1 MPNGEDSDGEPFR
14 RLGPEAPGTAP
25 RARHLLHCFIQSIIL
40 LLLSIAA
47 TPAAAQVIL
56 FPRGPSYT
64 VPFTQGDIGDYKL
77 AVAHNGDVV
86 EPSEVLLSVRPV
98 QGSGFVVTPRSGV
111 TTAEFVS
118 VFPLATTLRNSI
130 NRLTAV
136 VRKSDDV
143 AQDSFLLY
151 FTFDASAQFEASS
164 SARHTQ
170 LWTKAV
176 NVYEGDAAPAALG
189 FSWTVVG
196 AGGKTWG
203 LGATPFRIR
212 CEVEGAAQGDLS
224 DPAPDNSALFEFG
237 RSPSA
242 SNSGEGSVRFRS
254 APDFENPPAAIG
266 AGNVYHVRVYNRH
279 DLRNIGGEGNPT
291 GCTGTALDLVVTVQ
305 DVGAPAQ
312 VVGVS
317 ATQGG
322 NALDLSWDAP
332 ATDVNGAAFAQ
343 LAAAMQVTVYDYRY
357 RTVGAASWTEGTTTD
372 TSVEITVP
380 EASYELQVR
389 AVSAEGS
396 GAWSDVVGVGQQAGP
411 PLNLATAAADGH
423 VTLTWEVPSTTGG
436 FDIQRYEY
444 RVDGAGDWISTGM
457 ERRAVVT
464 GLTNGQ
470 EYRFEVRAVT
480 AAGSGPSVTMTAT
493 PEAVVHPPSAP
504 RNLRATPGEGHVT
517 LHWEAP
523 SSDGGSAVG
532 DYEYRVDGAGGWRSA
547 GADLTEVVADLTNG
561 REYRFEVRAVNAAGE
576 GPPATVSATPGAAVW
591 PPSAPRNLRAS
602 PGDGRV
608 TLHWERPS
616 SDGGSTITDY
626 EYRVDGAGGWWSAG
640 ADLTEAV
647 ADLTNGREYRFE
659 VRAVNGVV
667 EGLAAAVS
675 ATPQAAI
682 DPPSAPRNLR
692 ATPGNGRVTLSW
704 EAPSS
709 DGGAPITDY
718 AYRVDG
724 TGAWRSAGLDLR
736 EEVGD
741 LTNGREHSFE
751 VRAVNAAG
759 NSPAA
764 SVTATPMAP
773 VVLSPPSSSP
783 SAPRNLRATPG
794 DGRVTLSW
802 EAPSSDGGAPITDY
816 AYRVDGTGAW
826 RSAGLDLREEVGD
839 LTNGREHGLE
849 VRAVNAAGDGP
860 AASVTATPMAPVVLP
875 PPPSSPSAP
884 RNLRATPGDGRVTL
898 RWERPSSDGGAAIT
912 HYEYQVDGAGSWKSA
927 GADLREAVTGLTNGQ
942 EYRFEVRAVN
952 SVGDGPP
959 ATATARPRR
968 PPSAPLNLRASP
980 GDGRVTFSWEPP
992 SNFGGSTITDYECR
1006 IVDGSWISTGGD
1018 LTEEMTG
1025 LTNGRQ
1031 YRFEVRAVNAAGA
1044 GPVAGISVRLN
1055 AAPSFPQAE
1064 YAFELPENLDGS
1076 RQGVEL
1082 GRVTAEDPDGDA
1094 LEHAL
1099 VSGDTALF
1107 AVHDQDGALTYI
1119 GPGENFEAEPREYIL
1134 TVGARDPEGAEAHSR
1149 VVVTVTAVNEPP
1161 TARDDEARTE
1171 EDKRVVIDVLDNDT
1185 DPDGDTLHVET
1196 LSVAEHGA
1204 VQIVDG
1210 GVAYTPETD
1219 YHGAD
1224 RFTYVV
1230 SDGTGLTATASVD
1243 VTVLA
1248 VNDAP
1253 EPVEAIPDQEL
1264 DEGGDT
1270 ATVDLAGF
1278 FEDPDGDVLTYR
1290 ATSSDTAVARVT
1302 VTAALLTVAP
1312 VQSGTATVT
1321 VSAEDRDG
1329 LTATQAFVVGV
1340 SDQLVQAVVGDTLAA
1355 MGRGHLA
1362 SARMTLGRRART
1374 AGSGRSRVTVLGGE
1388 LPLGGAAARTSA
1400 DRMPASWLPIPG
1412 TGSHSPSGGPSGM
1425 AAAGSR
1431 DGALLVGQ
1439 GSLDVAWDEALRS
1452 SSFALGVQ
1460 TGDNDTP
1467 GGGRTWTFWGQGDAQ
1482 TFRGARDTR
1491 SGYAGQVITGYVG
1504 VDTQLTERWL
1514 VGVALARSSGDGD
1527 WRAGSSRGELGTTL
1541 TTVQPYARWSDG
1553 NTSVWTMAGGGR
1565 GNIENVRE
1573 STGSVEASGLGLAFG
1588 LVELRRRV
1596 GTVAGG
1602 LHLGL
1607 RGDLAWARL
1616 STDAGGQTVDG
1627 VRAAVHQMRVGV
1639 ELSRPFRMENG
1650 LVLTPFGELHARRDG
1665 GAGQTGAGLEVAAGL
1680 RARRGIVQVD
1690 AQGRML
1696 AMHSADSYRER
1707 GASLTLSVGE
1717 GVRRPGLSLS
1727 LSPRWGAA
1735 ASGTDALWQEQIH
1748 RRSAAAAAGDERALD
1763 ARIDYGV
1770 RMPGGRL
1777 LTPFG
1782 AYGQSQFDRRLR
1794 FGAQLG
1800 TLEDSGN
1807 EPLRIELS
1815 VQRQMRPGN
1824 LTFHQFDILGVVNLR
1839 R

>member
-504 RNLRATPGEGHVT
+504 RNLRATQGNGRVT
-517 LHWEAP
+517 LTWEAP
-523 SSDGGSAVG
+523 SSDGGAPIT
-532 DYEYRVDGAGGWRSA
+532 DYAYRVDGTGAWRSA
-547 GADLTEVVADLTNG
+547 GLDLREEVGDLTNG
-561 REYRFEVRAVNAAGE
+561 REHSFEVRAINTAGDSPAANV
-576 GPPATVSATPGAAVW
+576 TATPMAPVVLPP
-591 PPSAPRNLRAS
+591 PPSS
-602 PGDGRV
+602 
-608 TLHWERPS
+608 
-616 SDGGSTITDY
+616 
-626 EYRVDGAGGWWSAG
+626 
-640 ADLTEAV
+640 
-647 ADLTNGREYRFE
+647 
-659 VRAVNGVV
+659 
-667 EGLAAAVS
+667 
-675 ATPQAAI
+675 
-682 DPPSAPRNLR
+682 PSAPRNLR

-927 GADLREAVTGLTNGQ
+927 GADLREAVTGLTNGR

-1185 DPDGDTLHVET
+1185 DPDGDTLHVVT

-1355 MGRGHLA
+1355 LGRGHLA

-1374 AGSGRSRVTVLGGE
+1374 GRREPSRVVVMGKE

-1696 AMHSADSYRER
+1696 ALHSADSYRER
-1707 GASLTLSVGE
+1707 GASVTLSVGE
-1717 GVRRPGLSLS
+1717 GVRRTGLSMS
-1727 LSPRWGAA
+1727 LSPRWGSA
-1735 ASGTDALWQEQIH
+1735 ASGTDALWQEQLQQ
-1748 RRSAAAAAGDERALD
+1748 RSAAAAAGDERALD

-1824 LTFHQFDILGVVNLR
+1824 LTFHQFDILGVVNLHQ
-1839 R
+1839 

>member
-14 RLGPEAPGTAP
+14 RLGPEAPDTAP
-25 RARHLLHCFIQSIIL
+25 RARRLPHCFIQSIIL
-40 LLLSIAA
+40 LLLSFAA

-130 NRLTAV
+130 DRLAAV

-143 AQDSFLLY
+143 VQDSFLLY
-151 FTFDASAQFEASS
+151 FTFDASAQFDASS

-196 AGGKTWG
+196 PGGKTWG
-203 LGATPFRIR
+203 LGATPYRIR
-212 CEVEGAAQGDLS
+212 CEVQGVTQGDLS
-224 DPAPDNSALFEFG
+224 DPAPDNSALFEFD
-237 RSPSA
+237 RTPSA
-242 SNSGEGSVRFRS
+242 SNSGEASVRFRS

-279 DLRNIGGEGNPT
+279 DLRGIDGEGTPT

-322 NALDLSWDAP
+322 NALALSWDAP

-343 LAAAMQVTVYDYRY
+343 LAAAMQVTGYDYRY
-357 RTVGAASWTEGTTTD
+357 RTVGAASWTAGTTTD
-372 TSVEITVP
+372 TSVDITVP

-411 PLNLATAAADGH
+411 PLNLATAAADGQ

-493 PEAVVHPPSAP
+493 PEAVVHPPS
-504 RNLRATPGEGHVT
+504 V
-517 LHWEAP
+517 
-523 SSDGGSAVG
+523 
-532 DYEYRVDGAGGWRSA
+532 
-547 GADLTEVVADLTNG
+547 
-561 REYRFEVRAVNAAGE
+561 
-576 GPPATVSATPGAAVW
+576 
-591 PPSAPRNLRAS
+591 
-602 PGDGRV
+602 
-608 TLHWERPS
+608 
-616 SDGGSTITDY
+616 
-626 EYRVDGAGGWWSAG
+626 
-640 ADLTEAV
+640 
-647 ADLTNGREYRFE
+647 
-659 VRAVNGVV
+659 
-667 EGLAAAVS
+667 
-675 ATPQAAI
+675 
-682 DPPSAPRNLR
+682 
-692 ATPGNGRVTLSW
+692 
-704 EAPSS
+704 
-709 DGGAPITDY
+709 
-718 AYRVDG
+718 
-724 TGAWRSAGLDLR
+724 
-736 EEVGD
+736 
-741 LTNGREHSFE
+741 
-751 VRAVNAAG
+751 
-759 NSPAA
+759 
-764 SVTATPMAP
+764 
-773 VVLSPPSSSP
+773 
-783 SAPRNLRATPG
+783 PRNLRATPG

-802 EAPSSDGGAPITDY
+802 ERPSSDGGSPITDY
-816 AYRVDGTGAW
+816 EYQVNGAGDW
-826 RSAGLDLREEVGD
+826 TSAGLDLREVVTG
-839 LTNGREHGLE
+839 LANGRRHSFE
-849 VRAVNAAGDGP
+849 VRAINAGGEGP
-860 AASVTATPMAPVVLP
+860 PATAAATPVAPIFP
-875 PPPSSPSAP
+875 PSAP
-884 RNLRATPGDGRVTL
+884 RNL
-898 RWERPSSDGGAAIT
+898 
-912 HYEYQVDGAGSWKSA
+912 Q
-927 GADLREAVTGLTNGQ
+927 
-942 EYRFEVRAVN
+942 
-952 SVGDGPP
+952 
-959 ATATARPRR
+959 
-968 PPSAPLNLRASP
+968 ASP

-1018 LTEEMTG
+1018 QTEELTG

-1055 AAPSFPQAE
+1055 AAPSFPHAE

-1094 LEHAL
+1094 PEHAL

-1107 AVHDQDGALTYI
+1107 AVRDQDGALTYI
-1119 GPGENFEAEPREYIL
+1119 GPGEDFEAEPLEYIL
-1134 TVGARDPEGAEAHSR
+1134 TVGARDPEGAEARAR

-1185 DPDGDTLHVET
+1185 DPDGDPLQVET
-1196 LSVAEHGA
+1196 LSMPEHGA
-1204 VQIVDG
+1204 VRVVDG
-1210 GVAYTPETD
+1210 GVAYMPEPD

-1230 SDGTGLTATASVD
+1230 SDGTGLTATAFVD

-1253 EPVEAIPDQEL
+1253 EQVEAIPDQEL
-1264 DEGGDT
+1264 DEGSDT
-1270 ATVDLAGF
+1270 ATVELAGF
-1278 FEDPDGDVLTYR
+1278 FEDPDGDALTYR

-1355 MGRGHLA
+1355 LGRGHLA

-1374 AGSGRSRVTVLGGE
+1374 GRSEPSRVVVMGKE

-1425 AAAGSR
+1425 GAAGSR
-1431 DGALLVGQ
+1431 DGAILVGQ

-1467 GGGRTWTFWGQGDAQ
+1467 GGGRAWTFWGQGDAQ

-1527 WRAGSSRGELGTTL
+1527 WRAGSSRGNLGTTL

-1573 STGSVEASGLGLAFG
+1573 STVRGETSGLGLALG
-1588 LVELRRRV
+1588 LVEVRRRMGV
-1596 GTVAGG
+1596 VPGG

-1665 GAGQTGAGLEVAAGL
+1665 GAGQTGSGLEVAAGFSTGL
-1680 RARRGIVQVD
+1680 GLVLVE

-1735 ASGTDALWQEQIH
+1735 ASGTDALWQEQLQRH
-1748 RRSAAAAAGDERALD
+1748 SAAAAAGDERALD

-1770 RMPGGRL
+1770 RMSGSRL

-1807 EPLRIELS
+1807 EPLRLELS
-1815 VQRQMRPGN
+1815 VQRHMRPGN